1 MPIIIK
7 GKIMIIVFSAPSG
20 SGKSTL
26 INYLMK
32 QVDGLTFSVSA
43 TSRAPRGQERDG
55 VEYHFLSPDRFRQ
68 LIKEDAF
75 IEYEEVYTGTFYGT
89 LKSEVDSRL
98 EKGEDIVLDVDVK
111 GALNVKRIY
120 GPKALLIFI
129 QPPSI
134 EVLRHRLESRHTD
147 SADKIEQRLGKAA
160 YELTFAPQFDRII
173 VNDDL
178 PTAQQEVVKTVQD
191 FLNSRGGRPCQPAN
205 EADAAP
211 CQPVNAAGEHGG
223 SPLHRPST
231 KNVL

>member
-1 MPIIIK
+1 MLIMPIIIK
-7 GKIMIIVFSAPSG
+7 GKNMIIVFSAPSG

-32 QVDGLTFSVSA
+32 QVGGLTFSVSA

-55 VEYHFLSPDRFRQ
+55 VEYHFLSPERFRQ

-75 IEYEEVYTGTFYGT
+75 IEYEEVYAGTFYGT
-89 LKSEVDSRL
+89 LRSEVDSRL

-120 GPKALLIFI
+120 GSKALLIFI

-134 EVLRHRLESRHTD
+134 EVLRQRLKSRHTD
-147 SADKIEQRLGKAA
+147 SDDKIEQRLGKAA
-160 YELTFAPQFDRII
+160 YELTFVSRFDRII

-178 PTAQQEVVKTVQD
+178 HTAQQEVVRTVRE
-191 FLNSRGGRPCQPAN
+191 FLNRK
-205 EADAAP
+205 E
-211 CQPVNAAGEHGG
+211 
-223 SPLHRPST
+223 
-231 KNVL
+231 